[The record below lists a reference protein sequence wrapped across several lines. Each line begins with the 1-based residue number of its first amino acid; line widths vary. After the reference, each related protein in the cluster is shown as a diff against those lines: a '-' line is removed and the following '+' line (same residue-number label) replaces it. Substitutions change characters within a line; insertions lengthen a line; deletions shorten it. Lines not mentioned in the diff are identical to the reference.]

1 MAHMA
6 PRTFAINPGT
16 LAIPVLPSKIL
27 PLRVF
32 HRGKTR
38 RGFSLFAVRP
48 RRGCHLG
55 QQPDAVLSCSYLLLS
70 FFHQGRVTLQRVLV
84 LRIDGAEAHA
94 SSFSCSHD
102 HDHAGEWRRFTGL
115 PIHLIFQTSGQ
126 KPDFRTVQDM
136 VLEPAGVSA
145 CGNQ

>member
-16 LAIPVLPSKIL
+16 LAIPFAYSIGEK
-27 PLRVF
+27 REGVF
-32 HRGKTR
+32 
-38 RGFSLFAVRP
+38 L
-48 RRGCHLG
+48 C
-55 QQPDAVLSCSYLLLS
+55 
-70 FFHQGRVTLQRVLV
+70 LQ
-84 LRIDGAEAHA
+84 